1 MPKLIPKCVKCG
13 SPVTDSVESQI
24 EQHEKIKFGRY
35 IENVWMCDDC
45 NRSHK
50 KQGENNVLLRE
61 KSNNKQHDVS
71 DVSPNTPE
79 ADESG

>member
-1 MPKLIPKCVKCG
+1 MPKLKQQCVGCG
-13 SPVTDSVESQI
+13 SPVTNSVESQI
-24 EQHEKIKFGRY
+24 GRY
-35 IENVWMCDDC
+35 IDNVWMCDDC
-45 NRSHK
+45 ISGHK
-50 KQGENNVLLRE
+50 TREENNVPMRE

>member
-1 MPKLIPKCVKCG
+1 MPKLKPQCVRCG
-13 SPVTDSVESQI
+13 SPVTNSVESQI

-35 IENVWMCDDC
+35 IDNVWMCDDC
-45 NRSHK
+45 ISGHK
-50 KQGENNVLLRE
+50 KREENNVPMRE

>member
-1 MPKLIPKCVKCG
+1 MPKLIPKCVRCG

-24 EQHEKIKFGRY
+24 EQHEKIKFGHY

-45 NRSHK
+45 IRGHK
-50 KQGENNVLLRE
+50 KQEENNVLLRE